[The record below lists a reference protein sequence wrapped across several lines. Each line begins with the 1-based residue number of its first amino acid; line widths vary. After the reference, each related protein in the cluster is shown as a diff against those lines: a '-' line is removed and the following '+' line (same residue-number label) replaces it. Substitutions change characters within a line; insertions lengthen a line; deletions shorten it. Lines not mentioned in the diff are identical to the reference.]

1 MKFFYRR
8 RAIARPLAMLNIKS
22 PVAYAHWIIIMEED
36 MAYKI
41 TDACT
46 SCGTCAEECPASA
59 INEGKTIYVIDK
71 EACTECGTCVDVCP
85 AEAIV
90 EV

>member
-1 MKFFYRR
+1 
-8 RAIARPLAMLNIKS
+8 
-22 PVAYAHWIIIMEED
+22 

-59 INEGKTIYVIDK
+59 ISEGKNTYVIDK

>member
-1 MKFFYRR
+1 
-8 RAIARPLAMLNIKS
+8 
-22 PVAYAHWIIIMEED
+22 VEEE

-46 SCGTCAEECPASA
+46 SCGTCVEECPADA
-59 INEGKTIYVIDK
+59 ISEGKNIYVIDK